1 MKMSLEII
9 LGSMYSGKSTTLI
22 KKTEGFQKIGKR
34 CLLVNH
40 VLDSRVS
47 GNYVRSHDD
56 ITLEAIKT
64 DDLATLDVKNFDVI
78 LIDEGQF
85 FTNMKREVEK
95 MLEQKLTVIV
105 AGLNS
110 DYNMKKFGEMINLVP
125 IADNII
131 YLQSNNCYNC
141 GENASFTKRL
151 SSEEEVVSVN
161 SSYAP
166 SCRKCHSIP

>member
-1 MKMSLEII
+1 MSLEII

-22 KKTEGFQKIGKR
+22 KKTEGFQKIGKK

-47 GNYVRSHDD
+47 GNYVKTHDD
-56 ITLEAIKT
+56 TTLEAVKT
-64 DDLATLDVKNFDVI
+64 DDLATLDVEDFDVI

-85 FTNMKREVEK
+85 FTNLKTEVEK
-95 MLEQKLTVIV
+95 MLEQNLTVIV
-105 AGLNS
+105 AGLNG
-110 DYNMKKFGEMINLVP
+110 DFNMNKFGEMIDLVP

-131 YLQSNNCYNC
+131 YLQANCYNC
-141 GENASFTKRL
+141 DDKASFTKRL
-151 SSEEEVVSVN
+151 SSEEQVVSVN

-166 SCRKCHSIP
+166 ACRKCHSIP

>member
-1 MKMSLEII
+1 MSLEII
-9 LGSMYSGKSTTLI
+9 LGSMFSGKSTELI
-22 KKTEGFQKIGKR
+22 KRVGRLRQANQR

-56 ITLEAIKT
+56 ITLEAVKT
-64 DDLATLDVKNFDVI
+64 DDLTTLELNFFDVI

-85 FTNMKREVEK
+85 FTNLKTEVEK
-95 MLEQKLTVIV
+95 MLEQNLTVIV

-110 DYNMKKFGEMINLVP
+110 DFNMNKFGEMIDLVP
-125 IADNII
+125 LSDNII
-131 YLQSNNCYNC
+131 YLQANCYNC
-141 GENASFTKRL
+141 DDKASFTKRL
-151 SSEEEVVSVN
+151 SSEEQVVSVN
-161 SSYAP
+161 SSYVP

>member
-1 MKMSLEII
+1 MSLEIVI
-9 LGSMYSGKSTTLI
+9 GSMFSGKSTELLRRVAR
-22 KKTEGFQKIGKR
+22 FRQANQK

-47 GNYVRSHDD
+47 GNYVRSHDE
-56 ITLEAIKT
+56 IALEAIKT
-64 DDLATLDVKNFDVI
+64 DDLATLDVEDFDVI

-85 FTNMKREVEK
+85 FTNLKTEVEK

-110 DYNMKKFGEMINLVP
+110 NFNMKKFGEMIDLVP
-125 IADNII
+125 LSDNII
-131 YLQSNNCYNC
+131 YLQANCYNC
-141 GENASFTKRL
+141 NRKASFTKRL
-151 SSEEEVVSVN
+151 SSEEQVVSVN
-161 SSYAP
+161 SSYVP

>member
-1 MKMSLEII
+1 MSLEII

-22 KKTEGFQKIGKR
+22 KKTEGFQKIGKK

-56 ITLEAIKT
+56 IALEAIKT

-85 FTNMKREVEK
+85 FKNLKTEVEK

-110 DYNMKKFGEMINLVP
+110 NFNMKKFGEMSGLVP

-131 YLQSNNCYNC
+131 YLQANCYNC
-141 GENASFTKRL
+141 NRKASFTKRL
-151 SSEEEVVSVN
+151 SSEEEVISVN

>member
-1 MKMSLEII
+1 MSLEII
-9 LGSMYSGKSTTLI
+9 LGSMFSGKSTTLI

-47 GNYVRSHDD
+47 GNYVKTHDD
-56 ITLEAIKT
+56 TTLEAVKT
-64 DDLATLDVKNFDVI
+64 DDLATLDVEDFDVI

-85 FTNMKREVEK
+85 FTNLKTEVEK
-95 MLEQKLTVIV
+95 MLEQNLTVIV

-110 DYNMKKFGEMINLVP
+110 DFNMKKFGEIINLIP
-125 IADNII
+125 LADNII
-131 YLQSNNCYNC
+131 YLQANCYNC
-141 GENASFTKRL
+141 GEKASFTKRL

-166 SCRKCHSIP
+166 ACRKCHSIP

>member
-1 MKMSLEII
+1 MSLEII
-9 LGSMYSGKSTTLI
+9 LGSMFSGKSTTLI
-22 KKTEGFQKIGKR
+22 KKTEGFQKIGKK

-47 GNYVRSHDD
+47 GNYVRSHDE
-56 ITLEAIKT
+56 IALEAIKT
-64 DDLATLDVKNFDVI
+64 DDLATLDVENFNVI

-85 FTNMKREVEK
+85 FKNLKTEVEK

-105 AGLNS
+105 AGLNG
-110 DYNMKKFGEMINLVP
+110 DFNMNKFGEMSGLVP

-131 YLQSNNCYNC
+131 YLQATCYNC

>member
-1 MKMSLEII
+1 MSLEII
-9 LGSMYSGKSTTLI
+9 MGSMYSGKSTKLI
-22 KKTEGFQKIGKR
+22 QKTKGFQRFGKR

-47 GNYVRSHDD
+47 GNFVKTHDT
-56 ITLEAIKT
+56 ITLSAVKT
-64 DDLATLDVKNFDVI
+64 DDLATLDVEDFDVI

-85 FTNMKREVEK
+85 FKNLKTEIEK

-105 AGLNS
+105 AGLNG
-110 DYNMKKFGEMINLVP
+110 DFNMNKFGEMSGLVP

-131 YLQSNNCYNC
+131 YLQANCYNC
-141 GENASFTKRL
+141 DDKASFSKRL
-151 SSEEEVVSVN
+151 SSEEQVVSVN
-161 SSYAP
+161 SSYVP

>member
-1 MKMSLEII
+1 MSLEII
-9 LGSMYSGKSTTLI
+9 MGSMYSGKSTKLI
-22 KKTEGFQKIGKR
+22 QKTEGFQKIGKR

-47 GNYVRSHDD
+47 GNYVRSHDE
-56 ITLEAIKT
+56 IALEAIKT

-85 FTNMKREVEK
+85 FKNLKTEIEK
-95 MLEQKLTVIV
+95 MLEQKFTVIV
-105 AGLNS
+105 AGLHS
-110 DYNMKKFGEMINLVP
+110 DFNMNKFGEMIELIP
-125 IADNII
+125 LADIII
-131 YLQSNNCYNC
+131 YLQANCYNC
-141 GENASFTKRL
+141 DEKASFTKRL
-151 SSEEEVVSVN
+151 SREEQVVSVN

>member
-1 MKMSLEII
+1 MSLEII
-9 LGSMYSGKSTTLI
+9 LGSMFSGKSTTLI

-47 GNYVRSHDD
+47 GNYVRSHDE
-56 ITLEAIKT
+56 IALEAIKT
-64 DDLATLDVKNFDVI
+64 DDLATLDVEDFDVI

-85 FTNMKREVEK
+85 FTNLKTEVEK

-105 AGLNS
+105 AGLNG
-110 DYNMKKFGEMINLVP
+110 DFNMNKFGEMSGLVP

-131 YLQSNNCYNC
+131 YLQANCYNC
-141 GENASFTKRL
+141 DKKASFTKRL
-151 SSEEEVVSVN
+151 SSEEQVVSVN
-161 SSYAP
+161 SSYVP

>member
-1 MKMSLEII
+1 MSLEII
-9 LGSMYSGKSTTLI
+9 LGSMFSGKSTKLI
-22 KKTEGFQKIGKR
+22 KRVARFRQANQK

-64 DDLATLDVKNFDVI
+64 DDLATLDVEDFDVI

-85 FTNMKREVEK
+85 FTNLKTEIEK
-95 MLEQKLTVIV
+95 MLQKNKIVLV
-105 AGLNS
+105 AGLNG
-110 DYNMKKFGEMINLVP
+110 DFNMNKFGEIINLIP
-125 IADNII
+125 LADNII
-131 YLQSNNCYNC
+131 YLQANCYNC

-151 SSEEEVVSVN
+151 SSEEQVVSVN
-161 SSYAP
+161 SSYVPA
-166 SCRKCHSIP
+166 CRKCHSIH

>member
-1 MKMSLEII
+1 MSLEII
-9 LGSMYSGKSTTLI
+9 LGSMFSGKSTTLI

-47 GNYVRSHDD
+47 GNYVRSHDG
-56 ITLEAIKT
+56 ITLEAVKT
-64 DDLATLDVKNFDVI
+64 DDLTTLELNFFDVI

-85 FTNMKREVEK
+85 FTNLKTEVEK

-110 DYNMKKFGEMINLVP
+110 NFNMEKFGEMIDLVP

-131 YLQSNNCYNC
+131 YLQANCYNC
-141 GENASFTKRL
+141 DDKASFTKRL
-151 SSEEEVVSVN
+151 SSEEEVISVE

-166 SCRKCHSIP
+166 ACRKCHSIP

>member
-1 MKMSLEII
+1 MSLEII
-9 LGSMYSGKSTTLI
+9 LGSMFSGKSTKLI
-22 KKTEGFQKIGKR
+22 KRVARFRQANQK

-64 DDLATLDVKNFDVI
+64 DDLATLDVEDFDVI

-85 FTNMKREVEK
+85 FTNLKTEVEK
-95 MLEQKLTVIV
+95 MLEQNLTVIV

-110 DYNMKKFGEMINLVP
+110 DFNMKKFGEMIDLVP
-125 IADNII
+125 IADNVV
-131 YLQSNNCYNC
+131 YLQANCYNC
-141 GENASFTKRL
+141 DDKASFTKRL
-151 SSEEEVVSVN
+151 SSEEQVVSVN
-161 SSYAP
+161 SSYVPA
-166 SCRKCHSIP
+166 CRKCHSIH

>member
-1 MKMSLEII
+1 MSLEII
-9 LGSMYSGKSTTLI
+9 LGSMFSGKSTKLI
-22 KKTEGFQKIGKR
+22 QKTEGFQRFGKR

-40 VLDSRVS
+40 VLDSRVN
-47 GNYVRSHDD
+47 GNYVKTHDG
-56 ITLEAIKT
+56 ITLEAVKT
-64 DDLATLDVKNFDVI
+64 DDLATLCLKNFEVI

-85 FTNMKREVEK
+85 FKNLKTEVEK
-95 MLEQKLTVIV
+95 MLQKNKIVII
-105 AGLNS
+105 AGLNG
-110 DYNMKKFGEMINLVP
+110 DFNMNKFGEMIDLVSLS
-125 IADNII
+125 DNVV
-131 YLQSNNCYNC
+131 YLQATCYNC